1 MRDVGKIADAQSG
14 GKIAPSIG
22 EDVLNTIRFRFEF
35 EKGGELRLA
44 ASAAVIQ
51 HKPARFIEV
60 PAGSCVFHC
69 GEVWHGSAANSTGD
83 RMRRAIG
90 VHMLPANARFSD
102 RPGGYIYRRY
112 QRTDDPTLDESYFPI
127 LWSRSGQRTIW
138 IENYCA
144 SGLRRAA

>member
-1 MRDVGKIADAQSG
+1 MIRIAMPERWSTRIAQMAADPPAGRVSRHAG
-14 GKIAPSIG
+14 LPGADEG
-22 EDVLNTIRFRFEF
+22 
-35 EKGGELRLA
+35 GGESRERCRTDP
-44 ASAAVIQ
+44 V
-51 HKPARFIEV
+51 FIEV

-69 GEVWHGSAANSTGD
+69 GEVWHGSAANTTGD

-112 QRTDDPTLDESYFPI
+112 QRTGDPTLDESYFPI
-127 LWSRSGQRTIW
+127 LWSRFGQRTTW
-138 IENYCA
+138 IENYCS